1 MGISPS
7 DFLQIRSLGNTE
19 YVQAEEKKKMAV
31 TSKYTICRPFE
42 RVLLV
47 VIREKM
53 RSCSITE

>member
-1 MGISPS
+1 
-7 DFLQIRSLGNTE
+7 
-19 YVQAEEKKKMAV
+19 MAV